1 MFENRCG
8 FKQNIYVPNIFFGA
22 AFAANALNHD
32 YYPGAYSLT
41 DLKLNVDTINT
52 NISTINSDLSSARGK
67 TRGEYKVMKLMK
79 KKKGGGNYAVFSSP
93 EKDCFLYI
101 FIKSLLHRERKKA
114 LIYTTYGGGGR
125 DGRGRS
131 SAVCESCPGS
141 FREGGGPDGGGGDI
155 ETQMNR
161 LSSR

>member
-79 KKKGGGNYAVFSSP
+79 KKKGGGKLRCLFFAGKRLFFIYIYQVFTSP
-93 EKDCFLYI
+93 GKEKSAD
-101 FIKSLLHRERKKA
+101 
-114 LIYTTYGGGGR
+114 IYYLWRRRQRRTRTKL
-125 DGRGRS
+125 RS
-131 SAVCESCPGS
+131 
-141 FREGGGPDGGGGDI
+141 
-155 ETQMNR
+155 M
-161 LSSR
+161 